1 MRITPTYPLL
11 ALALLASPT
20 FAQTLAG
27 TALPRGPQTVL
38 KVTSYADD
46 GGEGTLRSV
55 LERNNA
61 NPGRYRIELSAIG
74 AGPYV
79 IKPTRELPPIKG
91 PVVIE
96 NVDWA
101 RNGTYVAID
110 GSAYVVGP
118 GTRAC
123 PGAVP
128 GQYGTNVRTTTKPGL
143 ILRDT
148 EAVEIRGLEIS
159 NFCIGILVNRAS
171 GNLIHDNRIVG
182 NKGGAG
188 IMVTGD
194 DGKGNS
200 TATTTVDNKILRN
213 RFVNN
218 GDAMEMTRGAAFNL
232 IADNF
237 ITSNDKD
244 NEEPSQGLE
253 ILWGNDN
260 VVVHNYWEN
269 LSDGVQ
275 LNWGNRNYISGN
287 TFTGISSAVTL
298 SGSGN
303 IVDGNTM
310 IGNRVAVS
318 VRPQAEPGADAAPG
332 RNRVTGPAINTI
344 SANVMIDNGKD
355 IRRCYAGGS
364 CLPELKGAIVFD
376 VPGLEH
382 GRFIGNRG
390 GGVESDPSKLETI
403 CALDGP
409 VAGCEPSPNH
419 GQRAPTLLATLAASQ
434 GGIGVRGEF
443 QGLANTLYRVELFA
457 NSKPGMIEAER
468 YLGYI
473 QVPVDAKGHASFVFQ
488 LNSADAAN
496 TANVTATVTS
506 ADGATSPLSQP
517 LPLPLSQASS
527 TAAAA
532 ATVPAVL
539 PAQSAKTSALS
550 TTPADLYTGKTMT
563 GNWNGKRSEWAAD
576 GVTFRGGFITEAMGV
591 VDGGVRRSARNAFQ
605 TQLGVDL
612 DMGKL
617 TDSWGD
623 ARFHLTINDRRG
635 RSTSDEL
642 AANNYMPIQEI
653 YSDQFTRLTELSYD
667 QNFLDKKLNWKAGF
681 YVMGNDFGINQIMT
695 NFVNAALCAHP
706 ISLSTSAG
714 WTNWPRPRWATH
726 LTVHPTPEIT
736 VRGGMVLVNTNYNL
750 EKNRWSLN
758 EDGTTGHLYPVE
770 VEWAPGTA
778 DHGNFPGHYKLGYY
792 YDTSHTKMVG
802 TRSSEIAGHREGG
815 YVMIDQKVT
824 NNEVNGGLS
833 LFAQYTAQSQQT
845 AVMHRWGSAGLVY
858 QGLFN
863 SRPLDRVAVGYVRA
877 SINRNLQ
884 QQQLRNQQAGLITD
898 ADWELNPAE
907 ALWEVAYTFQVNPW
921 LSIRPDIQY
930 ITKPGTFRYKNTD
943 NVLAMG
949 VQAKITF

>member
-1 MRITPTYPLL
+1 MRITSSSPLL
-11 ALALLASPT
+11 ALALLASPA
-20 FAQTLAG
+20 FAQNLAG

-96 NVDWA
+96 NVDWV
-101 RNGTYVAID
+101 RNGTYIAID
-110 GSAYVVGP
+110 GSAYVVGS

-200 TATTTVDNKILRN
+200 TATTTVHNKILRN

-237 ITSNDKD
+237 VTSNDQQ

-260 VVVHNYWEN
+260 AVVNNYWEN

-275 LNWGNRNYISGN
+275 LNWGNRNYIAGN

-298 SGSGN
+298 SGTGN

-318 VRPQAEPGADAAPG
+318 VRPQAEPGPDAAPG

-344 SANVMIDNGKD
+344 TANIMRDNGKD

-403 CALDGP
+403 CALDGQ

-419 GQRAPTLLATLAASQ
+419 GQHAPKLLAVQAGAQ

-443 QGLANTLYRVELFA
+443 HGQANTIYRVELFA
-457 NSKPGMIEAER
+457 NSKPGMTEAER
-468 YLGYI
+468 YLGFI
-473 QVPVDAKGHASFVFQ
+473 PVPVNADGHASFVFQ
-488 LNSADAAN
+488 LSAADAASS
-496 TANVTATVTS
+496 ANVTATVTS
-506 ADGATSPLSQP
+506 ADGATSPLS
-517 LPLPLSQASS
+517 LPLSLGGAAPVAAMAPAALPSS
-527 TAAAA
+527 SVGTA
-532 ATVPAVL
+532 P
-539 PAQSAKTSALS
+539 
-550 TTPADLYTGKTMT
+550 DLYSGKTMT

-576 GVTFRGGFITEAMGV
+576 GVSFRGSFITEAMGV
-591 VDGGVRRSARNAFQ
+591 VDGGVKRGGRNAFQ

-612 DMGKL
+612 DLGKL

-623 ARFHLTINDRRG
+623 ARVHLTINDRRG
-635 RSTSDEL
+635 HSTSDDL

-667 QNFLDKKLNWKAGF
+667 QNFLNKKLNWKAGF

-726 LTVHPTPEIT
+726 VTLHPAPEIT
-736 VRGGMVLVNTNYNL
+736 VRGGVVLVNTNYNL
-750 EKNRWSLN
+750 EQNRWSLH
-758 EDGTTGHLYPVE
+758 EHGTTGHLYPIE

-778 DHGNFPGHYKLGYY
+778 NGSNYPGHYKIGYY
-792 YDTSHTKMVG
+792 YDTSDARMVG
-802 TRSSEIAGHREGG
+802 SRASETARQREGG
-815 YVMIDQKVT
+815 YVMVDQKVS
-824 NNEVNGGLS
+824 NNAVNGGLS

-845 AVMHRWGSAGLVY
+845 AVIHRWGSVGMVY
-858 QGLFN
+858 QGLFD
-863 SRPLDRVAVGYVRA
+863 SRPQDRVALGYVRA
-877 SINRNLQ
+877 SINRNLNR
-884 QQQLRNQQAGLITD
+884 QQLLNQAAGLI
-898 ADWELNPAE
+898 ANGDWQLNQAE

-921 LSIRPDIQY
+921 LSLRPDVQY

-943 NVLAMG
+943 NVLALG
-949 VQAKITF
+949 LQAKVTF

>member
-1 MRITPTYPLL
+1 MRIISPPPLL
-11 ALALLASPT
+11 VMALLASPA

-27 TALPRGPQTVL
+27 PALPRGPQTVL

-46 GGEGTLRSV
+46 GSEGTLRSV

-61 NPGRYRIELSAIG
+61 NPGHYRIELSAIG
-74 AGPYV
+74 TGPYV

-96 NVDWA
+96 NVDWV
-101 RNGTYVAID
+101 RSGTYVAID

-123 PGAVP
+123 PGAVA

-200 TATTTVDNKILRN
+200 TATSTVDNKILRN
-213 RFVNN
+213 RFINN

-232 IADNF
+232 VADNF

-298 SGSGN
+298 SGTGN
-303 IVDGNTM
+303 IVDSNTM

-332 RNRVTGPAINTI
+332 RNRVTGPAVNTI
-344 SANVMIDNGKD
+344 TANVMIDNGKD
-355 IRRCYAGGS
+355 IRRCFAGGS
-364 CLPELKGAIVFD
+364 CLPEMKGAIVFD

-382 GRFIGNRG
+382 VRFIGNRG

-403 CALDGP
+403 CALDGQ

-419 GQRAPTLLATLAASQ
+419 GQTAPKLLSVVAAGQ
-434 GGIGVRGEF
+434 GKIGVRGEF

-457 NSKPGMIEAER
+457 NSKPGMTEAER
-468 YLGYI
+468 YLGFT
-473 QVPVDAKGHASFVFQ
+473 QVPVDANGHASFVFQ
-488 LNSADAAN
+488 IDSADAAN
-496 TANVTATVTS
+496 AANVTATVTS
-506 ADGATSPLSQP
+506 ADGATSPLS
-517 LPLPLSQASS
+517 LPLSLSLGLSPSLSS
-527 TAAAA
+527 GAAAVKAPAGA
-532 ATVPAVL
+532 APV
-539 PAQSAKTSALS
+539 AKTVS
-550 TTPADLYTGKTMT
+550 DQYTDNTMT
-563 GNWNGKRSEWAAD
+563 GDWNGKRSQWAAE
-576 GVTFRGGFITEAMGV
+576 GVSFRGGFITEAMGV
-591 VDGGVRRSARNAFQ
+591 ADGGIKRGTRNALQ

-617 TDSWGD
+617 TDVWGD

-635 RSTSDEL
+635 HSTSDEL
-642 AANNYMPIQEI
+642 AGNNYMPVQEI

-667 QNFLDKKLNWKAGF
+667 QNFFDKKLNWKAGY
-681 YVMGNDFGINQIMT
+681 YVMGNDFGLNQIMT

-714 WTNWPRPRWATH
+714 WTNWPRPRWASH
-726 LTVHPTPEIT
+726 LTLHPSPEIT

-750 EKNRWSLN
+750 EQNRWSLD
-758 EDGTTGHLYPVE
+758 EAGTTGHLYPIE

-778 DHGNFPGHYKLGYY
+778 NHGNYPGHYKVGYY
-792 YDTSHTKMVG
+792 YDTSDAKMVG
-802 TRSSEIAGHREGG
+802 SRSTETAQRREGA
-815 YVMIDQKVT
+815 YVMVDQKVT

-833 LFAQYTAQSQQT
+833 LFAQYTVQSQQT
-845 AVMHRWGSAGLVY
+845 ALMNRWLSAGMVY
-858 QGLFN
+858 QGLSS
-863 SRPLDRVAVGYVRA
+863 SRPQDRLAIGYVRA
-877 SINRNLQ
+877 SINGNLLQ
-884 QQQLRNQQAGLITD
+884 KQLQNQAAGLITD
-898 ADWELNPAE
+898 RNWQLNSAE
-907 ALWEVAYTFQVNPW
+907 SLWEVAYTVQVNPW
-921 LSIRPDIQY
+921 LSIRPDVQY
-930 ITKPGTFRYKNTD
+930 IVNPGTFRYTNTD

-949 VQAKITF
+949 VQAKVTF